1 MRPMLRYVLLALPL
15 AAACNSSSTT
25 APANSAELRVINAS
39 PDAGPLDVYFQG
51 QLAVDSLPYS
61 FANPY
66 LFVQSGAADL
76 TVRAHGAINLLLES
90 APTFATGSFYTYAVS
105 GPSTALTSVL
115 LTDDTTSAPSG
126 SFKLRM
132 VHLAPAGPAMDLYY
146 TGPTDDITTATPIVT
161 GLAFKGAS
169 AYLTPA
175 TGSGRLRV
183 TQAGTKTVLIDSGT
197 LTFSNS
203 EVATLFVI
211 GSAAN
216 GGGAPYSGQLLN
228 P

>member
-1 MRPMLRYVLLALPL
+1 
-15 AAACNSSSTT
+15 
-25 APANSAELRVINAS
+25 
-39 PDAGPLDVYFQG
+39 
-51 QLAVDSLPYS
+51 
-61 FANPY
+61 
-66 LFVQSGAADL
+66 
-76 TVRAHGAINLLLES
+76 
-90 APTFATGSFYTYAVS
+90 
-105 GPSTALTSVL
+105 
-115 LTDDTTSAPSG
+115 
-126 SFKLRM
+126 
-132 VHLAPAGPAMDLYY
+132 MDLYF

-175 TGSGRLRV
+175 IGNARLRV
-183 TQAGTKTVLIDSGT
+183 TQAGIKTVLIDSGT

>member
-1 MRPMLRYVLLALPL
+1 M
-15 AAACNSSSTT
+15 
-25 APANSAELRVINAS
+25 AELPNEKIDPFKEIMTATSDSKQAR
-39 PDAGPLDVYFQG
+39 
-51 QLAVDSLPYS
+51 QLGHGNGESR
-61 FANPY
+61 
-66 LFVQSGAADL
+66 ADL
-76 TVRAHGAINLLLES
+76 EAHKNAVTDQPDEDAEAEQPCEQAKPGHRES
-90 APTFATGSFYTYAVS
+90 RKACDLHI
-105 GPSTALTSVL
+105 ALRIAFGV
-115 LTDDTTSAPSG
+115 
-126 SFKLRM
+126 
-132 VHLAPAGPAMDLYY
+132 V
-146 TGPTDDITTATPIVT
+146 PIVA
-161 GLAFKGAS
+161 GLAYKGAS

-175 TGSGRLRV
+175 IGNARLRV